1 MRARLGL
8 VVLAACGRLD
18 FDPRA
23 MDASTSLAVAVSA
36 AQGVTV
42 ASLDARIAFAALDP
56 GALHALPEA
65 GGAPGLPLDATI
77 PLPDTSGP
85 LTITFDAIDSRGREL
100 TATASTLITSGQQQ
114 SVAVVIGGDLA
125 ATCVDGVTDDG
136 ESDVDCGGSCPACA
150 AGSGC
155 LVASDCSTGSCVA
168 GACEPVSGP
177 PSWLPIAAMPVGRIG
192 AAAVRSGTVIY
203 IFGGSLTDSM
213 TDYAEVDKYD
223 PARDVWGAAP
233 SLPAPRERIAGA
245 LDASGTIYAIGGV
258 VGSTLYS
265 EVDAFEPG
273 QAAWTAAATLPTG
286 RAYIAATTDEGG
298 HVWAFGGGDGVTGIT
313 ETDELGGTA
322 WTQGTAL
329 PAARTN
335 AAAARASNGM
345 LYVIGGR
352 VGAGISPTVIGYV
365 ASANAWQTVASL
377 AESRSDLCAA
387 VGGDDRVYAIGG
399 YDGAN
404 GLTVVEAA
412 RAGAAWVAAASLSMA
427 RDSCAATAGP
437 DGRIFAFGGRDT
449 PADGNGTT
457 AAEAYGPVLALGAT
471 SGSAGDAVVV
481 NGSNFAA
488 SSTVVVAFD
497 GIPVERAAIDAAGNL
512 AAITIHV
519 PALGPGSHI
528 VTATDDRSLYRVS
541 LPFTVE

>member
-1 MRARLGL
+1 
-8 VVLAACGRLD
+8 
-18 FDPRA
+18 

-192 AAAVRSGTVIY
+192 AAAVR
-203 IFGGSLTDSM
+203 SLTDSM

-488 SSTVVVAFD
+488 SSTVVVGFD

-519 PALGPGSHI
+519 PALGPGSHA